1 MPSGIGWVPSLGVMA
16 LGKLVDTAEVVVADP
31 VTVLV
36 VGATMIVV
44 GNHEADE
51 SVMVVVARRLVPKVG
66 VDVVEAVV
74 EVVALAAVVLA
85 SVEDTVVSA
94 DVELGKSVS
103 VMFGGSVTVVGK
115 VSDDAPVG
123 DGVSVAVEFSDTVGS
138 VMVPLA
144 VVMEEGRSVAVL
156 FSDTVGM
163 ARDEVGAVSVGRSV
177 SVLFGKIVT
186 SVGDALLE
194 PVNEVMPLLA
204 AEGVGNSA
212 PDEVSVFEAEPV
224 GVRIADEPVP
234 TPVKPPEMVGDSV
247 TEASVAEVS
256 VAAEVPVA
264 DEPRATLVRLETP
277 ELTPPTAELTP
288 LTAELTPPTMELR
301 RSVLVLGEGVADA
314 ESPVAGPVKPEVI
327 ETSLVGEAVLSVG
340 VTETAVVAPVMPE
353 SEIASLVGEGVT
365 SEDVTPVV
373 GPVRPDPD
381 EMPLGVAEAS
391 EEVVTPVPAPV
402 ALASMV
408 EDESVAVDGRI
419 VFTTPETT
427 LLTPLGTVET
437 ALLASLLTAT
447 MLLTSL
453 VTAETMLLTPLGTAE
468 TTLVISLIRP
478 ETSPVA
484 EEAVLD
490 KIGVVVTPVPETV
503 GEASL
508 SEDAVEET
516 MIPLEVSETTL
527 LDGLGET
534 VKEDETIPVGPITI
548 GVWVEE
554 SAEAAVSL
562 DEVVA

>member
-16 LGKLVDTAEVVVADP
+16 LGRLVDTAEVVVADP

-36 VGATMIVV
+36 VGATMMVV

-74 EVVALAAVVLA
+74 DVVALAVVVLA

-103 VMFGGSVTVVGK
+103 VTFGGSVTVVGK

-138 VMVPLA
+138 IMVPLA

-177 SVLFGKIVT
+177 SVLLGEIVT
-186 SVGDALLE
+186 SVGDTLLE

-224 GVRIADEPVP
+224 GVMVADEPVP
-234 TPVKPPEMVGDSV
+234 APVKPPEMVGDSV

-264 DEPRATLVRLETP
+264 DEPRTALVRLETP
-277 ELTPPTAELTP
+277 ELTS
-288 LTAELTPPTMELR
+288 LTAELTPSTMELS
-301 RSVLVLGEGVADA
+301 RSVLVLGDGVAEA

-340 VTETAVVAPVMPE
+340 VTEAAVVGPVMPE
-353 SEIASLVGEGVT
+353 SERASLVGEGVT

-373 GPVRPDPD
+373 GPVRPEPD
-381 EMPLGVAEAS
+381 EMSLVGVAEAS

-408 EDESVAVDGRI
+408 EDKSVAVDGRI

-437 ALLASLLTAT
+437 ALLASLLMAT
-447 MLLTSL
+447 TLLTSL

-468 TTLVISLIRP
+468 TMLVISLIRP

-490 KIGVVVTPVPETV
+490 EIGVVVTPVPETV

-516 MIPLEVSETTL
+516 IIPLEVSETTL

-534 VKEDETIPVGPITI
+534 VEEDETIPVGPITI